1 MIARRPF
8 QRHDHRC
15 LSWRVRRHEGLAL
28 LVLAFLVV
36 PGPGVVAQ
44 AAPRQQPAELWRQ
57 FPLDPERSTPQSPA
71 ERELA
76 PSSARTGGSAG
87 EDRQGSLVTTQFAAI
102 VLAIAIVL
110 MLATARA
117 YATRGTLELGS
128 RGRRRRLIRPFT
140 NVIHRSRAALNS
152 GRQSAIRSSPPRHR
166 LRGAAEP
173 LAIRATAA
181 DLSASLVSEVGAL
194 RNSPNPFSVPAGN
207 KGRLNEV
214 RALERRLEMY
224 SAPERSDRSLHD
236 ESESLKAKANTQGS
250 LAKSDDSAEQAEVET
265 LKQKLAVQHARSDS
279 PRGDLQAL
287 KDKLDGEPVGTKLLP
302 IPHSE
307 LETLRAKLG
316 EHEQHE
322 RFNGERRFVPGDARS
337 REPERETPAN
347 VPGEM
352 SRRAA
357 RRNATFSSD
366 SPAASVD
373 AHSLADPPTVKAT
386 ESHAPAASSAQA
398 LQVESMRLS
407 RVAGMGAK
415 VLRLLLLLLV
425 IGLLLL
431 NIAVLFDL
439 GVVS

>member
-1 MIARRPF
+1 MIARRPL

-28 LVLAFLVV
+28 VVLAFLVV

-44 AAPRQQPAELWRQ
+44 AAPRQEPAELWRQ

-87 EDRQGSLVTTQFAAI
+87 EDRQGPLVTTQFAAI

-110 MLATARA
+110 MLAAARA

-128 RGRRRRLIRPFT
+128 GGRRRRLIRPFT
-140 NVIHRSRAALNS
+140 NVIHRPRAAWSS

-181 DLSASLVSEVGAL
+181 DLSASLVSEVSAF
-194 RNSPNPFSVPAGN
+194 RKSPNPLSVPAGN

-214 RALERRLEMY
+214 RALERRLEMF

-279 PRGDLQAL
+279 PPGDLQVL
-287 KDKLDGEPVGTKLLP
+287 KEKLDVDPVGTKLLP
-302 IPHSE
+302 LPHSE
-307 LETLRAKLG
+307 LEALRAKLG
-316 EHEQHE
+316 EHEQ
-322 RFNGERRFVPGDARS
+322 FLKGERRTVPIGDARS
-337 REPERETPAN
+337 REPERQTPAN

-357 RRNATFSSD
+357 RRNATFSSE

-386 ESHAPAASSAQA
+386 ESNVPAASSARA
-398 LQVESMRLS
+398 LQVESMQLS
-407 RVAGMGAK
+407 RFAGMGAK
-415 VLRLLLLLLV
+415 VLQLALLLLA